1 MSLGIILGAIAAP
14 AGASARC
21 EFKTAILLSGALHVR
36 EIPCRCLPAAGG
48 NRRARL
54 AAVIAH
60 PSSDTVPAQCRE
72 RSPSAPKEAARAA
85 GEVLTLEAT
94 GAAQGKTPS
103 QRMRRAARG
112 RAGRR
117 PSELAPKR
125 AAEEPR
131 QPSARPNK
139 SRRALISAAFAHLR
153 RRGRQERKYIL
164 FHRLVLQTESRDCR
178 CDERG
183 PISEPNRAGLR
194 GEARLAGR
202 ISNQA

>member
-1 MSLGIILGAIAAP
+1 MILKRAVGVGPLGL
-14 AGASARC
+14 
-21 EFKTAILLSGALHVR
+21 
-36 EIPCRCLPAAGG
+36 
-48 NRRARL
+48 RAR
-54 AAVIAH
+54 
-60 PSSDTVPAQCRE
+60 S
-72 RSPSAPKEAARAA
+72 
-85 GEVLTLEAT
+85 
-94 GAAQGKTPS
+94 KTWLP
-103 QRMRRAARG
+103 QPG
-112 RAGRR
+112 RRR